1 MSPSIGHMPE
11 ILDIILE
18 YLDQSTVRYSASCV
32 SKMWN
37 AACRPY
43 IHTVTKW
50 NVFQTQEALLAHHK
64 SVQKQARILHVFQP
78 DGLDIVIN
86 PPCHREQPLDNIKLL
101 AATLKGLLLRE
112 QQQYT
117 ALIIQDT
124 YNREWNVH
132 TLLPFLPHLRHLRIE
147 KCEYLIVALDTI
159 LHACPLLTHLYIGAL
174 PTVCDFG
181 TSSINYSQRS
191 VPPPGNIQ
199 LQSLTLEDMILSVDP
214 LLSILSSCKLL
225 TELKL
230 ISMRQ
235 PRFGH
240 HQPYCEYRRIKLFTR
255 LREACPGMR
264 SLHFSLKN
272 SVMPRLTYR
281 EIEDL
286 FPDLNAWSCSKA
298 DANRRMFAFLR
309 NNYHHLTTLEIIS
322 EYQLAAIPLHE
333 YLGEA
338 PNLVHLRAPEVF
350 INIEDFQVHLT
361 AQQTT
366 RGALWACSRLETLHF
381 SIQDHFDNNS
391 TCQHSFSRALF
402 TYLATVCPKLVDV
415 YISYSRLT
423 FEMESGFCQLSK
435 LKNLRSL
442 QFKIARPERVT
453 EHDLWWTSA
462 SSLSRR
468 KRWSLPMEKL
478 KVEAI
483 LAKMR
488 MSKEAKAPIPF
499 AFGGLYSEEE
509 VLEKGLYFTQE
520 LVDIDTVIRECH
532 LSSTVD
538 LLESMLKAK
547 ENGSD
552 VQCWPDLEIWSLIK
566 SGQFPAPFKVDLIEK
581 LRPGVRCKRSIYC
594 DLAE

>member
-1 MSPSIGHMPE
+1 MGPSIGHMPE

-32 SKMWN
+32 NKMWN

-50 NVFQTQEALLAHHK
+50 NVFQTEETLLAHHK
-64 SVQKQARILHVFQP
+64 SVQKQASILHVFQP
-78 DGLDIVIN
+78 DDLDTIVN
-86 PPCHREQPLDNIKLL
+86 APYHGGKPHDNIKLL
-101 AATLKGLLLRE
+101 VATLKGLSLRE

-117 ALIIQDT
+117 ALIIHDT
-124 YNREWNVH
+124 YSREWNVH
-132 TLLPFLPHLRHLRIE
+132 ALLPFLPHLRHLRIE
-147 KCEYLIVALDTI
+147 KWEYLVVALDTI
-159 LHACPLLTHLYIGAL
+159 LHACPLLTHLNIAAV
-174 PTVCDFG
+174 PTVCDYG
-181 TSSINYSQRS
+181 TSSIRISQRS
-191 VPPPGNIQ
+191 IPPPDNIQ
-199 LQSLTLEDMILSVDP
+199 LQSLTFEEMILSVDP

-230 ISMRQ
+230 ISMQQ

-255 LREACPGMR
+255 LRAVCPGLQ

-272 SVMPRLTYR
+272 SVMSRLTLR
-281 EIEDL
+281 DIEDL

-298 DANRRMFAFLR
+298 DANRPMFAFLK
-309 NNYHHLTTLEIIS
+309 NTYHHLTTLEITS

-350 INIEDFQVHLT
+350 INIEDLQVHLT

-366 RGALWACSRLETLHF
+366 RGALWACSRLETLHI
-381 SIQDHFDNNS
+381 SIQDGFDKNS
-391 TCQHSFSRALF
+391 TRQHSFSRALF

-415 YISYSRLT
+415 YISYSTLT

-442 QFKIARPERVT
+442 QLKTARPQRVT
-453 EHDLWWTSA
+453 ELDLWWTSA

-468 KRWSLPMEKL
+468 KLWSSPMEKL
-478 KVEAI
+478 KVEAT

-499 AFGGLYSEEE
+499 VFGGFSSEEE
-509 VLEKGLYFTQE
+509 VLEKGLCFDQSHI
-520 LVDIDTVIRECH
+520 DIDNVVQECH

-538 LLESMLKAK
+538 LLDSMLMAK

-566 SGQFPAPFKVDLIEK
+566 SGQFPAPVQVDLIEK
-581 LRPGVRCKRSIYC
+581 LRPGIRFKRSIYC